1 MPLISVI
8 IPLYNKEKFI
18 AKTLKSVLSQSFSD
32 FEVLII
38 DDGST
43 DKSFAIAKEFT
54 DERIVFLSKENEG
67 VSATRNLGIEKSS
80 GKFIVFLDADDIWR
94 NDFLETI
101 HSVIVDYPEQK
112 VFSTAIEIEIGNKIF
127 PAEYSISKEKKVQI
141 VNYFEA
147 SLLQSAIFA
156 SGTVFEKSVFEK
168 AGNFDISLKTEE
180 DIDLWIR
187 IGLHFEVVFCWK
199 IGVKYSQDDN
209 GLSKDLKNISSKTDF
224 SNYSDLA
231 KTNPKLQKF
240 LDYNRYSFALKSKIL
255 GKKEGFKKFSRLI
268 NKKNLNFKQRFL
280 LFLPSY
286 LLRKMLALKLF
297 LQTKNIRLSAFK

>member
-18 AKTLKSVLSQSFSD
+18 AQTLKSVLSQTFSD

-43 DKSFAIAKEFT
+43 DKSVAIAKEFA
-54 DERIVFLSKENEG
+54 DERIIFLSKENQG

-80 GKFIVFLDADDIWR
+80 GKFIVFLDADDVWK
-94 NDFLETI
+94 NDFLEI
-101 HSVIVDYPEQK
+101 IVSLIRNYPEQK

-127 PAEYSISKEKKVQI
+127 PAEYSIPKNKNVQI

-168 AGNFDISLKTEE
+168 AGNFDISLQTEE

-187 IGLHFEVVFCWK
+187 IGLKLPVVFSWK
-199 IGVKYSQDDN
+199 IGVKYSQDEN
-209 GLSKDLKNISSKTDF
+209 GLSKGLKNISSKTDF
-224 SNYSDLA
+224 SNYSELA
-231 KTNPKLQKF
+231 KTNQKLQKF
-240 LDYNRYSFALKSKIL
+240 LDINRFSFALRSKIL
-255 GKKEGFKKFSRLI
+255 GENESFQKFKNQI
-268 NKKNLNFKQRFL
+268 NLKNLNSKQRFL
-280 LFLPSY
+280 LSLPSY
-286 LLRKMLALKLF
+286 LLRKLFALKNF
-297 LQTKNIRLSAFK
+297 LQSKNIRFSAFK